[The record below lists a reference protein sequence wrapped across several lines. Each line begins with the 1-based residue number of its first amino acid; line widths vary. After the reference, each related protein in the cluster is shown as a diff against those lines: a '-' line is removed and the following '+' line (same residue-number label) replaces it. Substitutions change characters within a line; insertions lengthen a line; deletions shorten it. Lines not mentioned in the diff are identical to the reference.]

1 MVSVLG
7 LFDANQWLILI
18 AMLGIFIGGIMLN
31 WVNKTIGLKFA
42 FQLFKMKKKSNKG
55 KILLKILVP
64 NGKPEFKIVRVAPL
78 IEYPYKENG
87 RDKKGLVIFDYYSV
101 TEMFNGIKVLE
112 CRTDDILP
120 RNPYIDT
127 SLTISGDLVKK
138 NVVDSAK
145 EDFSLDNYKKWV
157 KIALPLVI
165 AVGVIMIL
173 YSQNQ
178 ADQVAELTNKL
189 IACYNSVPK
198 EATIIAN

>member
-1 MVSVLG
+1 MVNVLG
-7 LFDANQWLILI
+7 LFDANQYLILI
-18 AMLGIFIGGIMLN
+18 AILGIFIGGIMLN

-42 FQLFKMKKKSNKG
+42 FQLFKMKKKRNKD

-64 NGKPEFKIVRVAPL
+64 NGKPEFKITKVAPL

-87 RDKKGLVIFDYYSV
+87 RDKKGMVIFDYYSI

-112 CRTDDILP
+112 CRPDDILP

-145 EDFSLDNYKKWV
+145 EDFSLDGYKKWI

-178 ADQVAELTNKL
+178 AEQVAELTNKL